1 MSRVIFVNEAVNAL
15 YRVASSGELQNQVG
29 ATRAVL
35 MRVGRRGALGPSA
48 PFITSH
54 QKRYQKAAGQRHQGQ
69 PTKRRPIFQRLPL
82 PARGERGLKEKI
94 FALSKSWEKHFPEA
108 SLGIKELS
116 LPLHICICPRNLLG
130 SPATIKRAYA
140 RLHLIWLLSQFP

>member
-35 MRVGRRGALGPSA
+35 MRVGRRGALGPGAIGPVYYFTLETVLEGSGVETPGTTNEEKANFPTSSPSSA
-48 PFITSH
+48 WGG
-54 QKRYQKAAGQRHQGQ
+54 R
-69 PTKRRPIFQRLPL
+69 
-82 PARGERGLKEKI
+82 LKEKI

-140 RLHLIWLLSQFP
+140 RLHLIWLLS

>member
-15 YRVASSGELQNQVG
+15 YRVANSGELQSRVG

-35 MRVGRRGALGPSA
+35 MRVGRRGAVGPGAIGPGYYFTLETVLEGSGVDTPGTTDEEEANFPTSSPSSA
-48 PFITSH
+48 WGG
-54 QKRYQKAAGQRHQGQ
+54 GQN
-69 PTKRRPIFQRLPL
+69 
-82 PARGERGLKEKI
+82 EKI

-108 SLGIKELS
+108 SWGIKELS

-140 RLHLIWLLSQFP
+140 QLHLICLLF